1 MSHTTSKKA
10 DFQSTSISKSSL
22 ATIGHSEDRLLITLY
37 LLRLKECTIDSTSST
52 ERSTSEFTLSSFSPF
67 LDSRPRSVEK
77 LLTNSGRKLQWLWH
91 MQRCEFRTNYLSQ
104 KLIFMTNAFQMAI
117 LLQFNE
123 SDSITLQDLHTA
135 TSIPEQ
141 TLRNHL
147 LPMVKMKVL
156 IQDGDT
162 FDLNLSTSF
171 L

>member
-1 MSHTTSKKA
+1 MTLLLETLLMS
-10 DFQSTSISKSSL
+10 
-22 ATIGHSEDRLLITLY
+22 
-37 LLRLKECTIDSTSST
+37 
-52 ERSTSEFTLSSFSPF
+52 
-67 LDSRPRSVEK
+67 
-77 LLTNSGRKLQWLWH
+77 SGRKLQWLWH

-171 L
+171 FLE

>member
-1 MSHTTSKKA
+1 M
-10 DFQSTSISKSSL
+10 
-22 ATIGHSEDRLLITLY
+22 
-37 LLRLKECTIDSTSST
+37 
-52 ERSTSEFTLSSFSPF
+52 
-67 LDSRPRSVEK
+67 
-77 LLTNSGRKLQWLWH
+77 NSGRKLQWLWH

-156 IQDGDT
+156 IQEGDT
-162 FDLNLSTSF
+162 FDLNLSTSHIDV
-171 L
+171 LDPLTIRLQVQKDEA